1 MGHAATLGEGDGYL
15 IRQGSRIRWEVR
27 CARAQRS
34 FLNRT
39 QPTGA
44 AAPMTIYRA
53 GSALAQSE
61 LADLGDPAGLGGT
74 VLAGHPAICA
84 REAGDSYLIRQ
95 AGSVLWQVGGARV
108 QKSFPHVVER

>member
-27 CARAQRS
+27 CARVQKS

-53 GSALAQSE
+53 GSSLAQSE
-61 LADLGDPAGLGGT
+61 LGEMK
-74 VLAGHPAICA
+74 A
-84 REAGDSYLIRQ
+84 RA
-95 AGSVLWQVGGARV
+95 
-108 QKSFPHVVER
+108 